1 MSTDFLGICDY
12 KHLKLQV
19 QVTLGSI
26 IKQNTEIRT
35 SRGHYIYPSLYR
47 YALLPYDSYLISHI
61 KERVMQTYLTIK
73 DDWIEILI
81 DHMEYIVTHL
91 NHWSG

>member
-35 SRGHYIYPSLYR
+35 SREHYIYPSLYR

-61 KERVMQTYLTIK
+61 KERVMQTHLTIK